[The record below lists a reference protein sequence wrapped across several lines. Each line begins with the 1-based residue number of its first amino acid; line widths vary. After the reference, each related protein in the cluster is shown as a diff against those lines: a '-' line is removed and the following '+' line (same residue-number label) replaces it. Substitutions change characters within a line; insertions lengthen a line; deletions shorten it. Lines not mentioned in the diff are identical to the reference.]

1 MSRLV
6 RLARLRGDR
15 RGSAAVEFA
24 LLAPVFF
31 AVLLGVVQA
40 GWGFQNYSAMR
51 QLSAD
56 TARYMIVNTAVSN
69 TDIGT
74 TFTAAASQ
82 APYMLSEFDRGGH
95 RRASAAVYRCQGKDD
110 HGHGEGHQPVQLDGG
125 DRPGDD
131 LRAAGLRMRSVL
143 NKILITN

>member
-1 MSRLV
+1 MIGLV
-6 RLARLRGDR
+6 RLARLRGDP

-40 GWGFQNYSAMR
+40 GWGFQNYTAMR

-69 TDIGT
+69 TEIGT

-82 APYMLSEFDRGGH
+82 APYMLSESTVVVTDAPVQRFTGAKEKTITVTARVTSLFSWMGVT
-95 RRASAAVYRCQGKDD
+95 APAMTY
-110 HGHGEGHQPVQLDGG
+110 EQPVYVC
-125 DRPGDD
+125 
-131 LRAAGLRMRSVL
+131 AAC
-143 NKILITN
+143 